1 MFFSQNENY
10 GLEIKIL
17 RFLRIQPTVTYPNPS
32 RIGLLH
38 TVVDSVFDIDSILL
52 FVLCFL
58 VSRPSLSHH
67 IFRLLMVKPDI
78 LKVINFSNDP
88 AMALSVT

>member
-17 RFLRIQPTVTYPNPS
+17 KFLRIQPTVTYPNPS

-52 FVLCFL
+52 FVLCFW
-58 VSRPSLSHH
+58 SHGH
-67 IFRLLMVKPDI
+67 HCPTTFFVFLW
-78 LKVINFSNDP
+78 
-88 AMALSVT
+88 